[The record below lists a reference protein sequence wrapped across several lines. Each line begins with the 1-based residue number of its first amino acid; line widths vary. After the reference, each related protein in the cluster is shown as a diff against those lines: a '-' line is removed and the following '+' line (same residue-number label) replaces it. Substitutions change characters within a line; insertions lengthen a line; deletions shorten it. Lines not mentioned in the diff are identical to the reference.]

1 MKRYLEK
8 PVKEPSLK
16 EVGKRFLTILII
28 LGIFLLGI
36 MLFFGLL
43 TLKQTLPKT
52 IFYVG
57 FGLLFFFLMGMF
69 VFFVSACVRYI
80 QTEINRQKTVFKRA
94 VKKVKGGEN
103 KWQ

>member
-16 EVGKRFLTILII
+16 EVGKRFLMIVISVGTFTLGVILLFKWILLRQVVPKIVFNVVFCLLFLILIGVFI
-28 LGIFLLGI
+28 LFII
-36 MLFFGLL
+36 
-43 TLKQTLPKT
+43 
-52 IFYVG
+52 
-57 FGLLFFFLMGMF
+57 
-69 VFFVSACVRYI
+69 ACVRYI